1 MKITLKHLFA
11 LLLLSLFW
19 YFLYVN
25 WYQDKIADFESK
37 HPFYLNLNTK
47 LRVAWDYL
55 IWKILDLN
63 DSWQDVYKNQIDP
76 NINKV
81 KNEIWNW
88 VDVAKTKID
97 NMRTTLSWAEDTYNK
112 AKDVIDK
119 WKETIDSAQKTL
131 NNATKNAVDIDKL
144 GEWIMWSVNTWAIK

>member
-11 LLLLSLFW
+11 LLILALFG

-47 LRVAWDYL
+47 LRVAGDYL
-55 IWKILDLN
+55 IGKMLDLS
-63 DSWQDVYKNQIDP
+63 DSGQSVYKNQIDP

-81 KNEIWNW
+81 KTEIGNG

-97 NMRTTLSWAEDTYNK
+97 NVRTTLSGAEDTYNK
-112 AKDVIDK
+112 AKEVIEK
-119 WKETIDSAQKTL
+119 GKETIDSAQKTL
-131 NNATKNAVDIDKL
+131 NDATKSAVDIDKL
-144 GEWIMWSVNTWAIK
+144 GEGIMGSVNTGAMK